1 MASPNVRADAPGR
14 RLRRAGDATMT
25 ALLSGIFD
33 LRAGV
38 RAGALFV
45 ALAGALLVPGAPAL
59 AASGTYACADL
70 QSGLDQAVAGDVIT
84 LSELCTKDNSGG
96 SNGSFSLPGAPITLQ
111 GVQGAGFDG
120 TGAASRVLTGHDV
133 GSTVIAGLIFR
144 NSVAPTGLSGGAVL
158 IDGNSAPTFQ
168 SDQFYSNGA
177 DGLGGAVAVLAPAA
191 SSGTVVFANSVVGSR
206 SGGEGN
212 HATSG
217 GALFIQSPRR
227 VEVRSNLFAGNAA
240 GDTGGAVGVSSS
252 SEVLFASNLVE
263 GNSAAAGGG
272 GAQLCCGQLTITS
285 NAFRAN
291 KVDDS
296 GGAFPTHRGGGLLAT
311 SSEGGGPGHAVQF
324 GNVFDQNS
332 VSFANSSASGGGGE
346 YLIGSSLDSRNDLF
360 LTNAVQGP
368 AGGGESRGAG
378 LRSTGCNGGELLT
391 KVENGV
397 LVGNVLGA
405 AGAGAAVSVTCG
417 TGVNH
422 LSLLDTTVAG
432 NATPDGAAALDGG
445 GADTALAAN
454 SIVVGAGP
462 PLAGFG
468 AQTVTHSDVCDAAS
482 QPFAGDANICADP
495 RLVNPSPGSGN
506 FHETPSSPTIDA
518 GANTLLAG
526 DLTVDADGDER
537 AQDGNGDG
545 EAVVDMG
552 ADESPAVPLI
562 PPQERPKPPV
572 VGPDV
577 PGPAPPVVEVIT
589 KPNKVNRVVY
599 VRIVISKKR
608 GRYLAT
614 RISGTRSKARIRL
627 RLLDGRHRSHSVTRT
642 VRTNRP
648 ITLRNL
654 PLVGVKLIR
663 VSVIK

>member
-1 MASPNVRADAPGR
+1 
-14 RLRRAGDATMT
+14 MT
-25 ALLSGIFD
+25 GLLSGIVD
-33 LRAGV
+33 LRVGV
-38 RAGALFV
+38 RAGALVV
-45 ALAGALLVPGAPAL
+45 ALAGALLVPAPPAL
-59 AASGTYACADL
+59 AASGTFGCADL
-70 QSGLDQAVAGDVIT
+70 QAGLDQAVSGDVIT
-84 LSELCTKDNSGG
+84 LNELCTKDNSGERQ
-96 SNGSFSLPGAPITLQ
+96 GSFELPSGRTITLQ
-111 GVQGAGFDG
+111 GTTGAGFDG
-120 TGAASRVLTGHDV
+120 AGAVSRVLTGHDV

-177 DGLGGAVAVLAPAA
+177 DALGGAVAVLAPAA

-217 GALFIQSPRR
+217 GALYIQSPRR

-263 GNSAAAGGG
+263 GNSAAGGG
-272 GAQLCCGQLTITS
+272 GGVQLCCGPLTITS

-291 KVDDS
+291 KVDDPA
-296 GGAFPTHRGGGLLAT
+296 GTFPVHRGGGLLAT
-311 SSEGGGPGHAVQF
+311 SSESGGPGHTVQR

-378 LRSTGCNGGELLT
+378 LRSTDCNGELLT

-397 LVGNVLGA
+397 FVGNVLGA

-417 TGVNH
+417 SGVNH

-445 GADTALAAN
+445 GADTVLAAN

-462 PLAGFG
+462 PLGGFG
-468 AQTVTHSDVCDAAS
+468 SQTVTHSDVCDPAS
-482 QPFAGDANICADP
+482 QPFPGDANICADP

-526 DLTVDADGDER
+526 DLTVDADGDAR